1 MYITSLCTHKKIQ
14 HILYF
19 KRCLLFTFLPIII
32 ILYFNDIREHII
44 LQNLNIKNIFSFT
57 NKLFRFQKAVTSILI
72 VSYGH
77 LCIMSKFIRCRC
89 EHVTLTLHKT
99 TARIWSL
106 Y

>member
-1 MYITSLCTHKKIQ
+1 MYITSVCTKKIQ

-57 NKLFRFQKAVTSILI
+57 N
-72 VSYGH
+72 
-77 LCIMSKFIRCRC
+77 
-89 EHVTLTLHKT
+89 
-99 TARIWSL
+99 
-106 Y
+106 